1 MNDKILLFGGTG
13 AMGLA
18 LENLMRGGHYEV
30 YITSRSKHKSY
41 GNIHYV
47 ELNGLDYDAVNE
59 YVKDKHFLAVFD
71 FMLYLSLKNFKRSLT
86 LLSNHTDQYFFFSS
100 SRVYAESDNITEES
114 PRLLDTCKDT
124 EYLATNEYA
133 LAKAREEDIIRKS
146 GLHNITIIRPYITY
160 NENRLQLGAFEK
172 EVWLFRAL
180 HNHSIVFFNELMLKK
195 TALTDSHDTA
205 ELLLGLIGK
214 PDAIG
219 TTFQIANNESTPWSD
234 ILNLYLDVLKK
245 EIHYDKKPVII
256 GGAEKMGYIQGNLY
270 QVKVDRMYNRSF
282 DSSKVL
288 TVSESIGGF
297 TPVEVGLKNAIEGFL
312 KNWKQNPSQT
322 IKGSNWLVQGVVDRI
337 THEWFTKEELNQI
350 GAKDKIKYYAG
361 RLLPIELVYK
371 IRKSKMKNGR

>member
-1 MNDKILLFGGTG
+1 MNDKILLLGGTG

-133 LAKAREEDIIRKS
+133 LAKAREEDII
-146 GLHNITIIRPYITY
+146 
-160 NENRLQLGAFEK
+160 
-172 EVWLFRAL
+172 
-180 HNHSIVFFNELMLKK
+180 SI
-195 TALTDSHDTA
+195 
-205 ELLLGLIGK
+205 
-214 PDAIG
+214 
-219 TTFQIANNESTPWSD
+219 
-234 ILNLYLDVLKK
+234 
-245 EIHYDKKPVII
+245 
-256 GGAEKMGYIQGNLY
+256 MG
-270 QVKVDRMYNRSF
+270 
-282 DSSKVL
+282 
-288 TVSESIGGF
+288 
-297 TPVEVGLKNAIEGFL
+297 P
-312 KNWKQNPSQT
+312 
-322 IKGSNWLVQGVVDRI
+322 
-337 THEWFTKEELNQI
+337 
-350 GAKDKIKYYAG
+350 
-361 RLLPIELVYK
+361 
-371 IRKSKMKNGR
+371 